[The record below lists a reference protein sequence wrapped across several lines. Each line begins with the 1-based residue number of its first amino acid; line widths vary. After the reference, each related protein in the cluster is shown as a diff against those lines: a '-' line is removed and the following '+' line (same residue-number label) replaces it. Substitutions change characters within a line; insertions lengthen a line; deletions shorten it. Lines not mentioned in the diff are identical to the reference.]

1 MRLTADGV
9 HERLSTMPN
18 HLSPENLARALN
30 ALVPAGADDADLYLQ
45 HSTSESMSL
54 EEGRVKH
61 VSASTQQGVG
71 ARVVKGEV
79 AGHAYTDRLE
89 VPALLEAARAARTI
103 TDDRQHRPPVAI
115 AVSPAPTALY
125 TAANPAQD
133 IAMPERRVLLEHIDR
148 FARGLDPRVVQ
159 VFASLACSHTD
170 VHIVRIDGSELHD
183 VRPLVRLNVSVVV
196 EHHGRRESASAGGG
210 GRFGLSRLFDKQQ
223 AEHLTREAVR
233 IAVLNLEAIAAPAG
247 SMPVVLGPGWPGILL
262 HEAIGHGLEG
272 DFNRK
277 GTSAFSGRIGERV
290 AAPGVTVVDDGTIPE
305 RRGSLTIDDE
315 GTPTHRTVL
324 IEDGILTGYLTDKQN
339 ARLMGMAP
347 TGNGRRES
355 YAHPVLPRM
364 TNTFMLAGSHRP
376 DDIVA
381 SLERGIYAVNFG
393 GGQVD
398 ITSGQFV
405 FTTSEAYLVEHGR
418 IVAPVKEATLIGNGP
433 EVLKHVSMIG
443 NDLALDPGVGTCG
456 KDGQSV
462 PVGVGLPTI
471 RIDRI
476 TVGGAQA

>member
-1 MRLTADGV
+1 MSDPLR
-9 HERLSTMPN
+9 
-18 HLSPENLARALN
+18 PEHLARVLN
-30 ALVPAGADDADLYLQ
+30 TLVPAGADDADLYLQ
-45 HSTSESMSL
+45 YSTSESLAL

-79 AGHAYTDRLE
+79 SGHAYTDRLE
-89 VPALLEAARAARTI
+89 LPALLEAARAARTI
-103 TDDRQHRPPVAI
+103 ADDRQHRAPVHIASGHAPKALYAAADPAA
-115 AVSPAPTALY
+115 AVS
-125 TAANPAQD
+125 
-133 IAMPERRVLLEHIDR
+133 ISERKTLLEHVDR
-148 FARGLDPRVVQ
+148 FARSLDPRVVQ
-159 VFASLACSHTD
+159 VFAGLACSHTD
-170 VHIVRIDGSELHD
+170 VHIVRMDGSELHD
-183 VRPLVRLNVSVVV
+183 ARPLVRLNVSVVV
-196 EHHGRRESASAGGG
+196 EHHGHRESATAGGG
-210 GRFGLSRLFDKQQ
+210 GRFGLSRLLDLEQV
-223 AEHLTREAVR
+223 EHLTREAVR
-233 IAVLNLEAIAAPAG
+233 IAVLNLDAVAAPAG
-247 SMPVVLGPGWPGILL
+247 PMPVVLGPGWPGILL

-277 GTSAFSGRIGERV
+277 GTSAFAGRIGEHV

-324 IEDGILTGYLTDKQN
+324 IEDGILTSYLTDKQN

-364 TNTFMLAGSHRP
+364 TNTFMLAGTANP

-381 SLERGIYAVNFG
+381 SLDRGIYAVNFG

-405 FTTSEAYLVEHGR
+405 FTTSEAYLVERGR
-418 IVAPVKEATLIGNGP
+418 IIAPVKEATLIGNGP

>member
-1 MRLTADGV
+1 M
-9 HERLSTMPN
+9 SN
-18 HLSPENLARALN
+18 HLSPEHLARALN
-30 ALVPAGADDADLYLQ
+30 TLVPAGADDADLYLQ
-45 HSTSESMSL
+45 HATTESLAL

-61 VSASTQQGVG
+61 VSASTQQGIG

-79 AGHAYTDRLE
+79 SGHAYTDRLE
-89 VPALLEAARAARTI
+89 LPALMEAAKAARTI
-103 TDDRQHRPPVAI
+103 ADDRRQRAPVAI
-115 AVSPAPTALY
+115 CESPGPRALY
-125 TAANPAQD
+125 AATDPARD
-133 IAMPERRVLLEHIDR
+133 IAMGDRRSLLEHVDA
-148 FARGLDPRVVQ
+148 FARSLDARVVQ
-159 VFASLACSHTD
+159 VFAGLACSHTD
-170 VHIVRIDGSELHD
+170 VRIVRMDGSELHD
-183 VRPLVRLNVSVVV
+183 ARPLVRLNVSVVV
-196 EHHGRRESASAGGG
+196 EHNGRRESASAGGG
-210 GRFGLSRLFDKQQ
+210 GRFGLSRLLEREQV
-223 AEHLTREAVR
+223 ERLTREAVR
-233 IAVLNLEAIAAPAG
+233 IAVLNLDAVPAPAG
-247 SMPVVLGPGWPGILL
+247 LMPVVLGPGWPGILL

-364 TNTFMLAGSHRP
+364 TNTFMLAGTGNP

-381 SLERGIYAVNFG
+381 SLDRGIYAVNFG

-405 FTTSEAYLVEHGR
+405 FTTSEAYLVEKGR

-471 RIDRI
+471 RIDGI